1 MKKWLQEGFLPMW
14 AKESV
19 LRDNRMLLRENEAL
33 RQQVKELKAYIR
45 GMQAGLRRKRQE
57 ECK

>member
-1 MKKWLQEGFLPMW
+1 MKKWLQEGVLPMW

-19 LRDNRMLLRENEAL
+19 LRDNRIRRREKAAR

-57 ECK
+57 EVK

>member
-1 MKKWLQEGFLPMW
+1 MKKWFFDRFLPMW

-19 LRDNRMLLRENEAL
+19 LRDNRILLRENQAL
-33 RQQVKELKAYIR
+33 HQQVKELKAYIR

-57 ECK
+57 EVK

>member
-1 MKKWLQEGFLPMW
+1 MKKWFQARFLPMW

-19 LRDNRMLLRENEAL
+19 VRDNRILLRENAAL

-57 ECK
+57 ETK

>member
-1 MKKWLQEGFLPMW
+1 MW

-19 LRDNRMLLRENEAL
+19 LRDNRILLRENAAP
-33 RQQVKELKAYIR
+33 RQQGKELQDYIR

-57 ECK
+57 EVK

>member
-1 MKKWLQEGFLPMW
+1 MKKWFFDRFLPMW

-19 LRDNRMLLRENEAL
+19 LRDNRLLLRENQAL
-33 RQQVKELKAYIR
+33 HQQVKELKAYIR

-57 ECK
+57 EVK

>member
-1 MKKWLQEGFLPMW
+1 MVTGEVSSHVGQGIG
-14 AKESV
+14 A
-19 LRDNRMLLRENEAL
+19 RDNRILLRENGAL

-57 ECK
+57 EVK